1 MSTCAIWRIAMFPE
15 YRDLTLKL
23 RDDDPEFSLMYQQHL
38 QLDDQIKRLSNDA
51 ILAQSEDLESLKR
64 QKLQLKDQ
72 MYRYL
77 QDFTV

>member
-1 MSTCAIWRIAMFPE
+1 MFPE

-51 ILAQSEDLESLKR
+51 ILAQSEDLEALKR
-64 QKLQLKDQ
+64 QKLQFKDE

-77 QDFTV
+77 QDFRV

>member
-1 MSTCAIWRIAMFPE
+1 MFPE

-51 ILAQSEDLESLKR
+51 ILAQGEDLESLKR

>member
-1 MSTCAIWRIAMFPE
+1 MFPE

-51 ILAQSEDLESLKR
+51 IQAQSEDLESLKR

>member
-1 MSTCAIWRIAMFPE
+1 MFPE

-51 ILAQSEDLESLKR
+51 ILAQSEDLESRKR

>member
-1 MSTCAIWRIAMFPE
+1 MFPE

-38 QLDDQIKRLSNDA
+38 QLDDQIKRLSNDS
-51 ILAQSEDLESLKR
+51 IFAQSEDLESLKR

>member
-1 MSTCAIWRIAMFPE
+1 MFPE

-23 RDDDPEFSLMYQQHL
+23 REDDPEFSLMYQQHL

-51 ILAQSEDLESLKR
+51 ILAQGEDLESLKR

-77 QDFTV
+77 KDFAV

>member
-1 MSTCAIWRIAMFPE
+1 MFPE

-23 RDDDPEFSLMYQQHL
+23 RVDDPEFSLMYQQHL

>member
-1 MSTCAIWRIAMFPE
+1 MFPE

-72 MYRYL
+72 MYRYI

>member
-1 MSTCAIWRIAMFPE
+1 MFPE

-77 QDFTV
+77 KDIEV